1 MTDTGAPPI
10 REGAD
15 AGSHVRGGAGAVPP
29 VLRRPGRPR
38 DSRAD
43 EAILDAAL
51 EVLAEVGPARFTV
64 DEVAAR
70 AGCGKATIYR
80 RWPSR
85 GALLLDTGHHRMGL
99 HIADPDTGTV
109 RGDLIAIMGGLVRKM
124 RDTAAG
130 KIMPA
135 VVAEAAVNPEMRAV
149 LAGFLHDRR
158 ATGVTAVVRG
168 VERGELPEG
177 TDVELVL
184 DLLGG
189 FVFFRVLMADNAP
202 DADVVAL
209 VVDAVLNGIQS
220 TVPGSAPS

>member
-1 MTDTGAPPI
+1 
-10 REGAD
+10 
-15 AGSHVRGGAGAVPP
+15 
-29 VLRRPGRPR
+29 
-38 DSRAD
+38 
-43 EAILDAAL
+43 
-51 EVLAEVGPARFTV
+51 VLAEVGPARFTV

-209 VVDAVLNGIQS
+209 VVDAVLTGIQS
-220 TVPGSAPS
+220 AVPGSAPS

>member
-1 MTDTGAPPI
+1 MTDTGAPPVPG
-10 REGAD
+10 GAD
-15 AGSHVRGGAGAVPP
+15 AGSAVRGGAGDVPP
-29 VLRRPGRPR
+29 AVRRPGRPR
-38 DSRAD
+38 DARAD

-51 EVLAEVGPARFTV
+51 EVLAELGPARFTV

-109 RGDLIAIMGGLVRKM
+109 RGDLIVIMGELVRKM

-158 ATGVTAVVRG
+158 ATGITAVVRG

-177 TDVELVL
+177 TDIELVL

-209 VVDAVLNGIQS
+209 VVDAVLTGIRS
-220 TVPGSAPS
+220 ASPGSARS

>member
-1 MTDTGAPPI
+1 MTDAELDAP
-10 REGAD
+10 A
-15 AGSHVRGGAGAVPP
+15 
-29 VLRRPGRPR
+29 LRRPGRPR
-38 DSRAD
+38 DARAD

-85 GALLLDTGHHRMGL
+85 GALLLDTGHHRLGL
-99 HIADPDTGTV
+99 HIDDPDTGSV
-109 RGDLIAIMGGLVRKM
+109 RDDLVVIVGELVRKM

-130 KIMPA
+130 RIMPA
-135 VVAEAAVNPEMRAV
+135 VVAEAVTNPEMRRV
-149 LAGFLHDRR
+149 LAAFVHDRR
-158 ATGVTAVVRG
+158 QTALGAICRG
-168 VERGELPEG
+168 VARGELPEG

-189 FVFFRVLMADNAP
+189 MVFFRVLMADQPP
-202 DADVVAL
+202 DTAGIAAA
-209 VVDAVLNGIQS
+209 VDTVLAG
-220 TVPGSAPS
+220 VRARGR

>member
-1 MTDTGAPPI
+1 MTDTGTSPSPGGIDDAPP
-10 REGAD
+10 EP
-15 AGSHVRGGAGAVPP
+15 GGAAVADDVLP

-38 DSRAD
+38 DARAD

-85 GALLLDTGHHRMGL
+85 AALLLDTGHHRMGL
-99 HIADPDTGTV
+99 HIADPDTGSV
-109 RGDLIAIMGGLVRKM
+109 RGDLIVIVGELVRKM
-124 RDTAAG
+124 RDTTAG
-130 KIMPA
+130 RIMPA

-149 LAGFLHDRR
+149 LAAFLRDRR
-158 ATGVTAVVRG
+158 TTALTAIVRG
-168 VERGELPEG
+168 VARGELPEG

-189 FVFFRVLMADNAP
+189 FVFFRVLMADKAP
-202 DADVVAL
+202 DAEVVVL
-209 VVDAVLNGIQS
+209 VVDTVLAGIRS
-220 TVPGSAPS
+220 VASA

>member
-1 MTDTGAPPI
+1 VTDTGAPPI
-10 REGAD
+10 PEGAD
-15 AGSHVRGGAGAVPP
+15 AGPHVRGGAGAVPP

-85 GALLLDTGHHRMGL
+85 GALLLDTGHHRMG
-99 HIADPDTGTV
+99 
-109 RGDLIAIMGGLVRKM
+109 KM

-158 ATGVTAVVRG
+158 VTGVTAVVRG

-209 VVDAVLNGIQS
+209 VVDAVLTGIRS
-220 TVPGSAPS
+220 AGPGSARS